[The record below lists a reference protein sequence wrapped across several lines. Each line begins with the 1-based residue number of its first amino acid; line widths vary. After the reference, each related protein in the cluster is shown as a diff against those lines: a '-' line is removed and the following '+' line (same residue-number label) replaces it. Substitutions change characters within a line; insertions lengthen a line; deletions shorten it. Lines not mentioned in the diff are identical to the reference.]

1 MTKKLTGEKITQQWY
16 LQKRPYKKPDEYD
29 RYMMQIVQK
38 VFDLLKEQ
46 PFPIQQFKLNN
57 EQNKELAYI
66 ISGYFE
72 DFMSEMGIWQSLR
85 DYNRELYQSPV
96 PVLLAPEDNYD
107 SDYINAVDIQFLVWN
122 FFARNYFGYAITPQF
137 EYFFLLSESIYNIL
151 EEEIE
156 KQMATDFFEDY
167 LQVNEQTTFPELYD
181 KLNWFA
187 MASFTTGFEYRY
199 KLGQQFL
206 EQQKHNRDPNYLE
219 MVHQFIKNDLILRF
233 PSQYSALS
241 IPQWFSYFAR
251 ANETIKQQI
260 AGMKQHIG
268 YYKFLKSSQDNYSFI
283 HLYSNQEY
291 HVPKASFVDMK
302 ADDLVEGSLYQGG
315 FVYWQN
321 QWHLVGILIDVKE
334 KEESENIQNYKKE
347 GDDLLI
353 WYEPAYRAK
362 IYGRN
367 QLLKEAFHQVFDD
380 HLTFFDNGVDL
391 QKGIE
396 KFLTAYNKKHNVSD
410 NKKEELPVE
419 MKNKHDLALFFRENE
434 GYEIAEKVNEFIDT
448 CKKDE
453 ISEEEKM
460 FLVKYVLFS
469 NVSSQFILELNQRYD
484 LKNLPSALNALF
496 DVKRE
501 LSFFLRFYKA
511 YDFSSPKNIDS

>member
-1 MTKKLTGEKITQQWY
+1 MAKNLTGEKITQQWY
-16 LQKRPYKKPDEYD
+16 LQKRPYDTFDEYD
-29 RYMMQIVQK
+29 KYMMQIVQK
-38 VFDLLKEQ
+38 VFNLLKEQ
-46 PFPIQQFKLNN
+46 PFPIQEFKLNN

-66 ISGYFE
+66 IGGYFE
-72 DFMSEMGIWQSLR
+72 DYMSEIGVWQSLR
-85 DYNRELYQSPV
+85 DFNRKLYQSPI

-107 SDYINAVDIQFLVWN
+107 SEYINAVDIQFLIWN

-137 EYFFLLSESIYNIL
+137 EYFFLLSESIFNIL

-167 LQVNEQTTFPELYD
+167 LQVNEHTTFPQLYD

-219 MVHQFIKNDLILRF
+219 MVHQFIKNDLLLRF

-241 IPQWFSYFAR
+241 IPQWFSFFVK
-251 ANETIKQQI
+251 ANENVKEQI
-260 AGMKQHIG
+260 AEIKQHIG
-268 YYKFLKSSQDNYSFI
+268 YYKLIKISQENFTFI
-283 HLYSNQEY
+283 HLYSNREY
-291 HVPKASFVDMK
+291 QVPKAGFVNMK
-302 ADDLVEGSLYQGG
+302 VDELQEGSLYQGS

-321 QWHLVGILIDVKE
+321 QWHLVGTLIDVKE
-334 KEESENIQNYKKE
+334 KDESENILKYKKE

-353 WYEPAYRAK
+353 WYEPAYREK

-367 QLLKEAFHQVFDD
+367 QQLKEAFEQVFDD
-380 HLTFFDNGVDL
+380 RLIFFDNGEEL

-396 KFLTAYNKKHNVSD
+396 KFLSAYNIKHNVSD
-410 NKKEELPVE
+410 NKKEDLPVE
-419 MKNKHDLALFFRENE
+419 MKKKHDLALFFRENE
-434 GYEIAEKVNEFIDT
+434 GYEIAEKVKEFIDT
-448 CKKDE
+448 CQQDE

-469 NVSSQFILELNQRYD
+469 NVSSHFIMELNNRYE
-484 LKNLPSALNALF
+484 LKNLPTALNALF

-501 LSFFLRFYKA
+501 LSFFLRFYKS
-511 YDFSSPKNIDS
+511 YDFSSPKNF